1 MFQKKNRPPMSS
13 KEKKWWI
20 FGLIL
25 LTIFVFLNRCQL
37 AQHQNS
43 SHAVSDYRWLTE
55 YCQTMLF

>member
-43 SHAVSDYRWLTE
+43 SHAVSDHRWLTE
-55 YCQTMLF
+55 